1 MVNEIFSNAKTRM
14 NKAIEHCSNEI
25 SQIRT
30 GRASTNIIDNIKVD
44 YYGTPTPLKN
54 ISHVSS
60 PDAQLLMV
68 QPFDPTSLELIE
80 KAILLSTCPP
90 SKGNTGSI
98 LNKLSSALNTAKP
111 ASISKSVIQ

>member
-54 ISHVSS
+54 ISHVVLKFAAMCFTTFSAWSS
-60 PDAQLLMV
+60 
-68 QPFDPTSLELIE
+68 
-80 KAILLSTCPP
+80 
-90 SKGNTGSI
+90 
-98 LNKLSSALNTAKP
+98 
-111 ASISKSVIQ
+111 